1 LESGRAAGCVGSNSG
16 IIYDERVNEKSGRR
30 LDMVRH
36 ESISSVDVV
45 VGDDV
50 RYNLLV
56 LFVAGH
62 WANSF
67 RF

>member
-1 LESGRAAGCVGSNSG
+1 MESDRVAGCVGSNSG
-16 IIYDERVNEKSGRR
+16 IIYDER
-30 LDMVRH
+30 
-36 ESISSVDVV
+36 VDVV